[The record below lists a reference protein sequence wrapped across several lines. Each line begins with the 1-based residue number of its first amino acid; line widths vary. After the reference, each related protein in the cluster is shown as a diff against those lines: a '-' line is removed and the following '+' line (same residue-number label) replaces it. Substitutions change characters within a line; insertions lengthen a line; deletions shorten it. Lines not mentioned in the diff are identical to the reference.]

1 MQSLQSCAGSSGAI
15 WSPLAAVALIEEFCS
30 SAPAA
35 SVSKNKIGFSW
46 EFPQP
51 ALTTICFSWSSLD
64 KSLRL
69 FLVQSLCC
77 LHLPT
82 WVLEAPLSRAG
93 VALPT
98 GRSSLP
104 AHNYLGFWASCTF
117 WGFGLPALF
126 GAGQLVGTD
135 PGMGSPSA
143 PVNLNRGVAGAAT
156 PGLPSPLTPGAPHP
170 PPLPTEPFP
179 SNFPFPALLFNGT
192 GLFWELGSR
201 CSSALLGVVLPLWAV
216 PP

>member
-64 KSLRL
+64 KSLCL

-93 VALPT
+93 VALQED
-98 GRSSLP
+98 GAHSL
-104 AHNYLGFWASCTF
+104 LIITLD
-117 WGFGLPALF
+117 FGLPALF

-143 PVNLNRGVAGAAT
+143 PVNLKRGVAGAAT
-156 PGLPSPLTPGAPHP
+156 LGLPSPLTPGAPHP

-192 GLFWELGSR
+192 SLF
-201 CSSALLGVVLPLWAV
+201 
-216 PP
+216 